1 MAAPAAQ
8 RFDTGARVAL
18 QTPGGE
24 ILRRGTVVE
33 LVQAGKTLHGYR
45 IRWDDG
51 PTVLFAPSARGL
63 EPLDEESD
71 AQTD

>member
-8 RFDTGARVAL
+8 RFDIGARVAL
-18 QTPGGE
+18 KTPGGE
-24 ILRRGTVVE
+24 VLRRGSVVE

-51 PTVLFAPSARGL
+51 ATVLFAPSARGL
-63 EPLDEESD
+63 EALEEENEGDE
-71 AQTD
+71 